1 MSLLSVAQGKYIV
14 NNKKGV
20 DKISFKLLNNVI
32 VIPVEVN
39 GVALSFLLDSG
50 VSKPIVFNFL
60 KASDSLEIL
69 NAETIYLKG
78 LGNNGKV
85 PVLKSSGNTFKIGD
99 VTNYNQ
105 DFYVIFDSTINFAPK
120 LGIPIHGI
128 IGFDLFRDLINFFNF

>member
-1 MSLLSVAQGKYIV
+1 MKIKITLFFLFLSLLSVAQGKYIV

-60 KASDSLEIL
+60 KASDS
-69 NAETIYLKG
+69 
-78 LGNNGKV
+78 
-85 PVLKSSGNTFKIGD
+85 
-99 VTNYNQ
+99 
-105 DFYVIFDSTINFAPK
+105 
-120 LGIPIHGI
+120 
-128 IGFDLFRDLINFFNF
+128 FRDFKC